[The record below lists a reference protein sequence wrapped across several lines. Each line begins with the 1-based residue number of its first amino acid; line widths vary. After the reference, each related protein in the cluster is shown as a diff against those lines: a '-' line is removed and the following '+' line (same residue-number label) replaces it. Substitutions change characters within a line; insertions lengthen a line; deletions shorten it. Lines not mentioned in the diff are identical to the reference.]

1 MNDSIKFFTRMGDG
15 SGVYMTEKE
24 GNVVGVKRGQ
34 EVVYTS
40 DSGCFKVNYQAHI
53 PIDRST
59 AVLVNE
65 RILCMDSVSTDE
77 LSDCSVMQ
85 DVREELDIGCSM
97 PSDKAAK
104 GMEAKFRIAK
114 LLDIKINSVER
125 FKEKTGYGI

>member
-1 MNDSIKFFTRMGDG
+1 MQLAKGMRLPEAKAY
-15 SGVYMTEKE
+15 VAEKL
-24 GNVVGVKRGQ
+24 G
-34 EVVYTS
+34 
-40 DSGCFKVNYQAHI
+40 
-53 PIDRST
+53 
-59 AVLVNE
+59 
-65 RILCMDSVSTDE
+65 VSTDE